1 MYLVVTVI
9 ECSGSICVCLGGSPK
24 NAGSRPVRYHGRQ
37 SFRLNQGFS
46 PMELLERILDK
57 LREWTEQLID
67 VLLGPDA
74 QPEAQAIPVPVH
86 DRRR

>member
-1 MYLVVTVI
+1 
-9 ECSGSICVCLGGSPK
+9 
-24 NAGSRPVRYHGRQ
+24 
-37 SFRLNQGFS
+37 
-46 PMELLERILDK
+46 MELLERILDK

-67 VLLGPDA
+67 VLLGPDS

>member
-1 MYLVVTVI
+1 
-9 ECSGSICVCLGGSPK
+9 
-24 NAGSRPVRYHGRQ
+24 
-37 SFRLNQGFS
+37 
-46 PMELLERILDK
+46 MELLERILDK